1 MPQASVESKTNPGL
15 RILIQDLK
23 KKSWENEAPIW
34 RDIARRLEKPTKHRT
49 TVNLSRIDRYANAN
63 DVILVPGK
71 LLAAGAIT
79 KPVKVAAYGFS
90 ASAVEKIAAAGGEC
104 VSIESL
110 VESNPQGTNVRII
123 G

>member
-34 RDIARRLEKPTKHRT
+34 RDIAKRLEKPTKARV
-49 TVNLSRIDRYANAN
+49 TVNLSRIDRYAKAN
-63 DVILVPGK
+63 DTVLIPGK
-71 LLAAGAIT
+71 LLAAGELT

-90 ASAVEKIAAAGGEC
+90 ASAIEKVTAAGGEC
-104 VSIESL
+104 LSIESL
-110 VESNPQGTNVRII
+110 AESNPKGTGIKI
-123 G
+123 LG

>member
-1 MPQASVESKTNPGL
+1 MPQASVMSKTNPGL

-34 RDIARRLEKPTKHRT
+34 RDIAQRLEKPTKARV
-49 TVNLSRIDRYANAN
+49 TVNLSRIDRYAN
-63 DVILVPGK
+63 DGETILVPGK
-71 LLAAGAIT
+71 LLAAGALSKRVT
-79 KPVKVAAYGFS
+79 VAAYAFS
-90 ASAVEKIAAAGGEC
+90 AAAVEKVQAAGGEC

-110 VESNPQGTNVRII
+110 VESNPTGNKVRIL